1 MPIHPADDVVLLG
14 PRSKLDARFDQEL
27 TKNHVKRFVLHKVKT
42 ASEGTETHGYSHH
55 RGTRLVRTNVAL
67 CDATSPSKSQPLNTV
82 VGDDVDLAI
91 HQPSDH
97 DFRPS
102 WSELLRGP
110 THNDLPPFDE
120 VVEGCKVF
128 TSSYYQLG
136 FIAKALFMER
146 LANGQQTSDLFY
158 YASILSVSA
167 RLTPCLVRRY
177 GSGAKATEH
186 FVGLAIASGL
196 SKIYTPSVENC
207 QAFFMLALAEWGSGD
222 KSRSSMNMGVAVRM
236 AGTLGLHLEETYT
249 LSADATG
256 HAVIDAE
263 VARRTFWIIQGQECL
278 HAGPGAISSFSLQ
291 DITALLPCD
300 ERDFAFGIASCAR
313 AALDGT
319 APAQSDAAL
328 CSHSSRSLFAALI
341 QVQNLWSEV
350 ARYPCSGYNAE
361 RDLPWNP
368 QSYYYKLSST
378 LRDWERG
385 LAPQHRWSVWNLRG
399 YKVEGLH
406 LGYLSL
412 VMVLRLC
419 NIVIRRWYL
428 KEIISALVDSP
439 VDVGSA
445 AQRHWA
451 KLSEELFHNVF
462 ELDEQI
468 TAFNSLRGPHEGS
481 PTEIVFC
488 VYMCGSLATHLRTK
502 PLLCPELATS
512 SEAVFSHSMELLK
525 QIQYDWPVAQ
535 RWYKSLRAMRK
546 KPSSP
551 RKEATAAAPPSSDR
565 DQMPQDS
572 TVWEQLNES
581 LPLSVPRRA
590 SQPGAPRDSEQGPV
604 SHARAQTDDQTS
616 NVPEILNVSRHLSV
630 ETLDVSSSMA
640 PLSISAP
647 TSSSGLEGG
656 GHSNLHQYSFQ
667 AAMQYPNLA
676 CFDPNL
682 LDTLSYSED
691 QFSKLDEVEL

>member
-1 MPIHPADDVVLLG
+1 
-14 PRSKLDARFDQEL
+14 
-27 TKNHVKRFVLHKVKT
+27 
-42 ASEGTETHGYSHH
+42 
-55 RGTRLVRTNVAL
+55 
-67 CDATSPSKSQPLNTV
+67 
-82 VGDDVDLAI
+82 
-91 HQPSDH
+91 
-97 DFRPS
+97 
-102 WSELLRGP
+102 
-110 THNDLPPFDE
+110 
-120 VVEGCKVF
+120 
-128 TSSYYQLG
+128 
-136 FIAKALFMER
+136 MER
-146 LANGQQTSDLFY
+146 LANGQKLSDLFF

-186 FVGLAIASGL
+186 FVGLAITSGL
-196 SKIYTPSVENC
+196 PKIYTPSVENC
-207 QAFFMLALAEWGSGD
+207 QAFFMSALAEWGSGD
-222 KSRSSMNMGVAVRM
+222 KSRSSMNMGIAVRM
-236 AGTLGLHLEETYT
+236 AGTLGLHLEETYA

-256 HAVIDAE
+256 LAVIDAE

-300 ERDFAFGIASCAR
+300 ERDFAFGIASSAR
-313 AALDGT
+313 AALDET
-319 APAQSDAAL
+319 APARNDVAL

-368 QSYYYKLSST
+368 QSYYHKLST
-378 LRDWERG
+378 ALRDWERG

-428 KEIISALVDSP
+428 KEIINALVDSP
-439 VDVGSA
+439 HDIDSA
-445 AQRHWA
+445 AKGHWV
-451 KLSEELFHNVF
+451 KLSEELFHSVF

-468 TAFNSLRGPHEGS
+468 TAFNSLRGSHEGS

-512 SEAVFSHSMELLK
+512 AEAVFSHSMELLK

-535 RWYKSLRAMRK
+535 RWYKSLRAMRRK
-546 KPSSP
+546 SSTS
-551 RKEATAAAPPSSDR
+551 RHETSVAAGLSGGR
-565 DQMPQDS
+565 NQFTQDS
-572 TVWEQLNES
+572 TVWEQLNEL
-581 LPLSVPRRA
+581 LPPSALQRA
-590 SQPGAPRDSEQGPV
+590 SQPGETWEQEQQDV
-604 SHARAQTDDQTS
+604 SRVRTQTNSQTS
-616 NVPEILNVSRHLSV
+616 NIPGTENVNRPLSV
-630 ETLDVSSSMA
+630 KCLDVSSSIV
-640 PLSISAP
+640 PLSVSAP
-647 TSSSGLEGG
+647 TSSSGLGSA
-656 GHSNLHQYSFQ
+656 GHSHPPNYSFQ
-667 AAMQYPNLA
+667 SSTQYPNLA

-682 LDTLSYSED
+682 LDALSYSED
-691 QFSKLDEVEL
+691 QFSNMPDHWFMSMNS